1 MKKDNL
7 QKEWNDIK
15 MTIHSSLILYLV
27 IINVI
32 TFVIFGVD
40 KYKAIRQEWRIRES
54 TLLGLALIGG
64 SIGGWLAM
72 YIFHHKT
79 KKVKFF
85 MGIPVILAIQIVV
98 FSYLFCGGD
107 IWR

>member
-85 MGIPVILAIQIVV
+85 MGLPVILVIQTVV
-98 FSYLFCGGD
+98 FSYLFCGGY
-107 IWR
+107 IGS

>member
-1 MKKDNL
+1 
-7 QKEWNDIK
+7 
-15 MTIHSSLILYLV
+15 MTIHSSLILYLI

-72 YIFHHKT
+72 YIFHHKI

-85 MGIPVILAIQIVV
+85 VGIPVILVIQIVV
-98 FSYLFCGGD
+98 FSRL
-107 IWR
+107 

>member
-1 MKKDNL
+1 
-7 QKEWNDIK
+7 

-32 TFVIFGVD
+32 TFVLFGVD

-85 MGIPVILAIQIVV
+85 VGIPVILVIQIVV
-98 FSYLFCGGD
+98 FSRL
-107 IWR
+107 

>member
-1 MKKDNL
+1 M
-7 QKEWNDIK
+7 
-15 MTIHSSLILYLV
+15 MIHSSLILYLV

-85 MGIPVILAIQIVV
+85 VGIPVILVIQIVV
-98 FSYLFCGGD
+98 FSRL
-107 IWR
+107 

>member
-85 MGIPVILAIQIVV
+85 VGIPVILTIQIVV
-98 FSYLFCGGD
+98 FSYLFCGGY
-107 IWR
+107 IGS

>member
-1 MKKDNL
+1 
-7 QKEWNDIK
+7 
-15 MTIHSSLILYLV
+15 MTIHSSLILYLI

-64 SIGGWLAM
+64 SIGGWIAM

-85 MGIPVILAIQIVV
+85 VGIPVILVIQIVV
-98 FSYLFCGGD
+98 FSRL
-107 IWR
+107 

>member
-1 MKKDNL
+1 
-7 QKEWNDIK
+7 
-15 MTIHSSLILYLV
+15 MTIHSSLILYLI

-64 SIGGWLAM
+64 SIGGWIAM

-85 MGIPVILAIQIVV
+85 VGIPVILAIQIVV
-98 FSYLFCGGD
+98 FSIL
-107 IWR
+107 

>member
-15 MTIHSSLILYLV
+15 MRIHSSLILYLV

-85 MGIPVILAIQIVV
+85 VGIPVILTIQIVV
-98 FSYLFCGGD
+98 FSYLFCGGY
-107 IWR
+107 IGS

>member
-1 MKKDNL
+1 
-7 QKEWNDIK
+7 
-15 MTIHSSLILYLV
+15 MTIHSSLTLYLI

-85 MGIPVILAIQIVV
+85 VGIPVILVIQIAV
-98 FSYLFCGGD
+98 FGYLFGGGY

>member
-1 MKKDNL
+1 
-7 QKEWNDIK
+7 
-15 MTIHSSLILYLV
+15 MTIHSSLILYLI
-27 IINVI
+27 IINVV

-85 MGIPVILAIQIVV
+85 VGIPVILVIQIVV
-98 FSYLFCGGD
+98 FSRL
-107 IWR
+107 

>member
-7 QKEWNDIK
+7 QKECNDIK

-85 MGIPVILAIQIVV
+85 VGIPVILVIQIVV
-98 FSYLFCGGD
+98 FSRL
-107 IWR
+107 

>member
-85 MGIPVILAIQIVV
+85 VGIPVILAIQIVV
-98 FSYLFCGGD
+98 FSYLFCGGY
-107 IWR
+107 IGS

>member
-54 TLLGLALIGG
+54 TLLGLALVGG

-85 MGIPVILAIQIVV
+85 VGIPVILAIQIVV

>member
-15 MTIHSSLILYLV
+15 MTIHSSLILYLI

-85 MGIPVILAIQIVV
+85 VGIPVILVIQIVV
-98 FSYLFCGGD
+98 FSRL
-107 IWR
+107 

>member
-1 MKKDNL
+1 
-7 QKEWNDIK
+7 

-85 MGIPVILAIQIVV
+85 VGIPVILVIQIVV
-98 FSYLFCGGD
+98 FSYLFCGGY
-107 IWR
+107 IGS

>member
-85 MGIPVILAIQIVV
+85 MGIPVILVIQTVV
-98 FSYLFCGGD
+98 FSRL
-107 IWR
+107 

>member
-15 MTIHSSLILYLV
+15 MTIHSSLILYLI
-27 IINVI
+27 IINVV

-85 MGIPVILAIQIVV
+85 VGIPVILVIQIVV
-98 FSYLFCGGD
+98 FSRL
-107 IWR
+107 

>member
-1 MKKDNL
+1 M
-7 QKEWNDIK
+7 
-15 MTIHSSLILYLV
+15 ILYLV

-32 TFVIFGVD
+32 TFVMFGVD

-85 MGIPVILAIQIVV
+85 VGIPVILVIQIVV
-98 FSYLFCGGD
+98 FSRL
-107 IWR
+107 

>member
-1 MKKDNL
+1 MR
-7 QKEWNDIK
+7 
-15 MTIHSSLILYLV
+15 IHISLILYLV

-32 TFVIFGVD
+32 TFGMFGVD

-79 KKVKFF
+79 KKAKFF
-85 MGIPVILAIQIVV
+85 VGIPVILVIQIVV
-98 FSYLFCGGD
+98 FSRL
-107 IWR
+107 

>member
-1 MKKDNL
+1 
-7 QKEWNDIK
+7 

-32 TFVIFGVD
+32 TFVIYGVD

-85 MGIPVILAIQIVV
+85 VGIPVILAIQIVV
-98 FSYLFCGGD
+98 FSYLFCGGY
-107 IWR
+107 IGS

>member
-1 MKKDNL
+1 
-7 QKEWNDIK
+7 

-32 TFVIFGVD
+32 TFVLFGVD

-85 MGIPVILAIQIVV
+85 VGIPVILAIQIVV
-98 FSYLFCGGD
+98 FSYLFCGGY
-107 IWR
+107 IGS

>member
-1 MKKDNL
+1 
-7 QKEWNDIK
+7 
-15 MTIHSSLILYLV
+15 MTIHSSLILYLI

-64 SIGGWLAM
+64 SIGGWIAM

-85 MGIPVILAIQIVV
+85 VGIPVILAIQIVV
-98 FSYLFCGGD
+98 FSRL
-107 IWR
+107 

>member
-1 MKKDNL
+1 MR
-7 QKEWNDIK
+7 
-15 MTIHSSLILYLV
+15 IHISLILYLV

-32 TFVIFGVD
+32 TFVMFGVD

-85 MGIPVILAIQIVV
+85 VGIPVILVIQIVV
-98 FSYLFCGGD
+98 FSRL
-107 IWR
+107 

>member
-1 MKKDNL
+1 
-7 QKEWNDIK
+7 
-15 MTIHSSLILYLV
+15 MTIHSSLILYLI

-85 MGIPVILAIQIVV
+85 VGIPVILVIQIVV
-98 FSYLFCGGD
+98 FSRL
-107 IWR
+107 

>member
-1 MKKDNL
+1 
-7 QKEWNDIK
+7 

-85 MGIPVILAIQIVV
+85 VGIPVILVIQIVV
-98 FSYLFCGGD
+98 FSRL
-107 IWR
+107 

>member
-1 MKKDNL
+1 
-7 QKEWNDIK
+7 

-32 TFVIFGVD
+32 TFVIYGVD

-64 SIGGWLAM
+64 SIGGWIAM

-85 MGIPVILAIQIVV
+85 VGIPVILAIQIVV
-98 FSYLFCGGD
+98 FSYLFCGGY
-107 IWR
+107 IGR

>member
-15 MTIHSSLILYLV
+15 MRIHSSLILYLV

-85 MGIPVILAIQIVV
+85 MGIPVILVIQTVV
-98 FSYLFCGGD
+98 FSRL
-107 IWR
+107 

>member
-1 MKKDNL
+1 
-7 QKEWNDIK
+7 
-15 MTIHSSLILYLV
+15 MTIHSSLTLYLV

-72 YIFHHKT
+72 YTFHHKT

-85 MGIPVILAIQIVV
+85 VGIPVILVIQIVV
-98 FSYLFCGGD
+98 FGYLFGRGY
-107 IWR
+107 ILR

>member
-1 MKKDNL
+1 
-7 QKEWNDIK
+7 

-32 TFVIFGVD
+32 TFVIYGVD

-85 MGIPVILAIQIVV
+85 VGIPVILVIQIVV
-98 FSYLFCGGD
+98 FSYLFCGGY
-107 IWR
+107 IGS